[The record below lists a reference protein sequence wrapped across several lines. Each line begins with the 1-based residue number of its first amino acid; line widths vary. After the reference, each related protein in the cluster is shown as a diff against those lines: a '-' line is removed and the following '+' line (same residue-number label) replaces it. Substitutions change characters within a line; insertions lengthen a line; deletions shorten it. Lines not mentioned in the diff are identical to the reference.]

1 MIYQDLII
9 SFLNSWN
16 FTRRETIEILYSLD
30 DEKLQF
36 KPKGD
41 KWQLLC
47 WEFGCIGR
55 TQIVYTKAIETG
67 FMDFSLFHST
77 LMPKKTDYQ
86 TRESII
92 KFLKESNL
100 NWINAIKSREKNE
113 NYIVNWPD
121 TKVPLIKHIASLSEH
136 ERLHH
141 GQFISYFTLAGF
153 ELPKGFKSNW
163 AL

>member
-1 MIYQDLII
+1 MIYQNLLT
-9 SFLNSWN
+9 SFINGWNS
-16 FTRRETIEILYSLD
+16 TRSETIEILLSLT
-30 DEKLQF
+30 DEQLQF

-41 KWQLLC
+41 KWQPLY

-55 TQIVYTKAIETG
+55 SQIVYTKAVETG
-67 FMDFSLFHST
+67 KMDFSLFHSS
-77 LMPKKTDYQ
+77 LIPKKTDYQ
-86 TRESII
+86 TRESILQ
-92 KFLKESNL
+92 FLKDMDL
-100 NWINAIKSREKNE
+100 NWIKAIKNKTKDE
-113 NYIVNWPD
+113 NFKVIWPD
-121 TKVPLIKHIASLSEH
+121 VQMPLIKHISSLVEH